1 MDDVFLGGGYFLI
14 KVRWIFVM
22 DIKQKVEESN
32 LWSEVNLLL
41 IYKVDTFV

>member
-1 MDDVFLGGGYFLI
+1 MDDVLLSGGYFLI
-14 KVRWIFVM
+14 KVRWTFVM